1 MDEIVIE
8 KCIPMPDIKKPTPKG
23 SVLSVFKKMDIGDSF
38 QISSEYDFHKIKR
51 NIRANVVYATKV
63 LGHKYTTRTFDN
75 KKIRVWRIT

>member
-8 KCIPMPDIKKPTPKG
+8 KGMPIPPMQKRTTKG

-38 QISSEYDFHKIKR
+38 EISSEFDFPKIKR